1 MKFQNP
7 RYINKMGDKEYMKY
21 LPNGENPD
29 ARYGTPRIKSPQ
41 EMIDYIH
48 KRNAHIMIS
57 VWASFGPW
65 TEMYHKMDS
74 LNALLHFE
82 TWPPKAGVK
91 PYDPFNPVARS
102 IYWNE
107 MKKNIFDLGMDGWW
121 LDSTEP
127 DHLEIQDKDFDT
139 KLI

>member
-1 MKFQNP
+1 
-7 RYINKMGDKEYMKY
+7 
-21 LPNGENPD
+21 
-29 ARYGTPRIKSPQ
+29 
-41 EMIDYIH
+41 MIDYIH

-139 KLI
+139 KNLFRFFPKSSQCFSFDVQ

>member
-1 MKFQNP
+1 
-7 RYINKMGDKEYMKY
+7 
-21 LPNGENPD
+21 
-29 ARYGTPRIKSPQ
+29 
-41 EMIDYIH
+41 
-48 KRNAHIMIS
+48 
-57 VWASFGPW
+57 
-65 TEMYHKMDS
+65 MDS

-139 KLI
+139 KTYLGSFRRVHNACLLYTSDAADEEDSVDLGGRRILKQKKKKRQ